1 MTLIYSTESYLFD
14 EDRRSEIQKLSDGI
28 RAAAKALTRM
38 FKDFVK
44 ALIPAIKSI
53 WSFIDSIEKINQES
67 AKALSI
73 WEGEGGRVL
82 RQ

>member
-1 MTLIYSTESYLFD
+1 VTIVYSTESYLFD

-44 ALIPAIKSI
+44 ALIPTIKSV
-53 WSFIDSIEKINQES
+53 WALIESLEKFDREYTQTIS
-67 AKALSI
+67 T
-73 WEGEGGRVL
+73 WEGEGGNVL